1 MQQWWIWAM
10 AIMFVIGDAALFIA
24 NANPDSRITV
34 MTVVK
39 QSACF
44 VTILGGKFVFH
55 EKGIAYR
62 LFCALIIFCGIILSV
77 LAV

>member
-1 MQQWWIWAM
+1 
-10 AIMFVIGDAALFIA
+10 
-24 NANPDSRITV
+24 

-62 LFCALIIFCGIILSV
+62 LFCATIILIGILMSV
-77 LAV
+77 LYAA